1 MKTLYTVGHSNGTAE
16 ELLNLLRLAGINC
29 LVDVRSVPAST
40 YNPQFNNEALSRFL
54 KENGL
59 YYLHFG
65 EEFGARR
72 NDAIINGQ
80 VNFEK
85 AVTTEAFL
93 RGVTRIEN
101 GLAKGFAISFMCSEA
116 NPLSC
121 HRFSMVSRFFYDKGY
136 DVFHILHS
144 RDIKSHE
151 ELERTMIQ
159 SYLNKRNPILREV
172 DDLFGDY
179 SKDDQRRDAYRLKNE
194 EIGYRPGTEYKNDV

>member
-1 MKTLYTVGHSNGTAE
+1 MRKLYTVGHSNGTAE

-29 LVDVRSVPAST
+29 LVDVRSVPASS
-40 YNPQFNNEALSRFL
+40 YNPQFNKEALSRFL

-72 NDAIINGQ
+72 NDAIIDGQ

-85 AVTTEAFL
+85 AVTTDAFL

-101 GLAKGFAISFMCSEA
+101 GLNKGFNISFMCSEA
-116 NPLSC
+116 NPLAC

-144 RDIKSHE
+144 REIKTHE
-151 ELERTMIQ
+151 ELEQMMIQ
-159 SYLNKRNPILREV
+159 SYLNKRNPVLREV

-194 EIGYRPGTEYKNDV
+194 EIGYRPGTEYKNEV